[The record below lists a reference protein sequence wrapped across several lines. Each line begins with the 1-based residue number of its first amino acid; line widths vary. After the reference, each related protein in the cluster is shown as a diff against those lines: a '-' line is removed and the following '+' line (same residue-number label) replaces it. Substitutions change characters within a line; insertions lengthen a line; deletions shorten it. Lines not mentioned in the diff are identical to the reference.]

1 MNTKNPQPHPSVPQ
15 FASREEEA
23 AFWDT
28 HDITNFT
35 ADTKP
40 VRMRLKKPLG
50 TGITMR
56 LDTETLKQ
64 LQEKAAAKGI
74 GPSSL
79 ARMWLLERLHQEH
92 LAGGR

>member
-1 MNTKNPQPHPSVPQ
+1 MNTKNPQPSPSVPE

-23 AFWDT
+23 AFWAT
-28 HDITNFT
+28 HDITDFT
-35 ADTKP
+35 TGTKP

-56 LDTETLKQ
+56 LDTEMLKQ
-64 LQEKAAAKGI
+64 LQEKAAEKGI

-79 ARMWLLERLHQEH
+79 ARMWIMERLRQEH
-92 LAGGR
+92 LAGSR